1 MTERLTLTDVQ
12 TDLGPM
18 LLVTSSR
25 GVVAIGRDLATVSAD
40 VRVRLPAAE
49 LVAGADAH
57 AAWLSDWLAGERRD
71 LPAVDLRGLSTF
83 NAAAYAAVRDI
94 GWGERATYG
103 DVAVAIGHPGAA
115 RAVGGAMGRCPLFPA
130 VPCHRVVRAGDGWSG
145 WGGDDA
151 LKRRLLDRE
160 AS

>member
-1 MTERLTLTDVQ
+1 MTERLTLSAVE

-25 GVVAIGRDLATVSAD
+25 GVVAVGRDLATVSAD

-49 LVAGADAH
+49 LVPGSH
-57 AAWLSDWLAGERRD
+57 PLAAWLAAWTRGERRD
-71 LPAVDLRGLSTF
+71 LPPVDLRGLRPF
-83 NAAAYAAVRDI
+83 DAAVYAAVRDV

-103 DVAVAIGHPGAA
+103 DVAVAIGRPGAP
-115 RAVGGAMGRCPLFPA
+115 RAVGSAMGRCPLFPA
-130 VPCHRVVRAGDGWSG
+130 VPCHRVVRAADGWSG
-145 WGGDDA
+145 WGGDDG

-160 AS
+160 RQ

>member
-1 MTERLTLTDVQ
+1 MTERLTLSEVE

-25 GVVAIGRDLATVSAD
+25 GVVAVGRDVATVSGE
-40 VRVRLPAAE
+40 VGVRLPTAE
-49 LVAGADAH
+49 LVAGRAPQVPWLRGW
-57 AAWLSDWLAGERRD
+57 AAGVRRD
-71 LPAVDLRGLSTF
+71 LPPVDLRGIAPF
-83 NAAAYAAVRDI
+83 DAAVYGAVRDI
-94 GWGERATYG
+94 GWGLRATYG

-130 VPCHRVVRAGDGWSG
+130 VPCHRVVRAADGWSG

-160 AS
+160 GP